1 MSTVDEAKSLVVSF
15 AQSGSMKKFLLV
27 ALCVVMAFG
36 AGFGSGYLYRK
47 PVTYV
52 ATTLHEVLPTTEQ
65 VKESKKTLKKK
76 EVETHAQAVEQARQV
91 APDLVSAGA
100 ELDRLMAEW
109 RDCTSSDQ

>member
-1 MSTVDEAKSLVVSF
+1 MTDIRKVV
-15 AQSGSMKKFLLV
+15 AGI
-27 ALCVVMAFG
+27 LCVLCIFG

-76 EVETHAQAVEQARQV
+76 EVESHAQAVEHAVQV
-91 APDLVSAGA
+91 APDLDAAGR
-100 ELDRLMAEW
+100 ELDRLIAEW
-109 RDCTSSDQ
+109 RDCASSDQ